1 MRSIFF
7 CPRAVTPPA
16 GEAVVPS
23 LLQAEGGGKSR
34 QRTPLLETHT
44 TPSSA
49 ALAGTQGLAPF
60 GFGGFVGSGSSTS
73 SHNSSLTERLIPP
86 QTSA

>member
-7 CPRAVTPPA
+7 CPHAVTPPA
-16 GEAVVPS
+16 GEAIVPS
-23 LLQAEGGGKSR
+23 LVQAESGGKPC
-34 QRTPLLETHT
+34 QGTPLLETHT

-49 ALAGTQGLAPF
+49 VLAGTQGLAPF
-60 GFGGFVGSGSSTS
+60 GFGGFVGSGSSTC
-73 SHNSSLTERLIPP
+73 SHNLSLSERFIPP